1 MAKFKEIY
9 DGLPK
14 RTTKTPKGEFVEN
27 IARICM
33 VSDVT
38 VRCWLSGT
46 QKPDALRQSI
56 ISKELGV
63 PATEL
68 F

>member
-9 DGLPK
+9 DALPK
-14 RTTKTPKGEFVEN
+14 RTDKTPKMEFVEN
-27 IARICM
+27 IARLCM
-33 VSDVT
+33 VSNMT
-38 VRCWLSGT
+38 VRCWLSGV

-63 PATEL
+63 PAAEL